1 MSLTAKEIAQAKP
14 ADKIIRRS
22 DGGGLYLEIV
32 PAGGKWWRLKYRF
45 HGKENRLSFG
55 VYPDVGL
62 RDARRQRDAAK
73 QLLAKGI
80 NPAVVRR
87 EQKAREIAERRAA
100 QNPSKTQVSV
110 STSGT
115 IEIWKG
121 RAVLRLTLDEARA
134 INGLLTK
141 LTA

>member
-14 ADKIIRRS
+14 SDKIIRRS

-55 VYPDVGL
+55 VYPEVGL
-62 RDARRQRDAAK
+62 QEARRQRYVAK
-73 QLLAKGI
+73 QLLAQGI

-87 EQKAREIAERRAA
+87 EQKAREIAEKRVT
-100 QNPSKTQVSV
+100 QNASKVQISV

-115 IEIWKG
+115 VEIWKG
-121 RAVLRLTLDEARA
+121 RAVLPLTLDEARA
-134 INGLLTK
+134 VSALLTK
-141 LTA
+141 LTV